1 VAAVVLG
8 PYHQNELPP
17 QLTVTFKDSAGAA
30 ISLTGYTAE
39 LAYRNYGGAWVTRIG
54 SGAGVVIDADQV
66 NAGKGQVHYTWVAAD
81 FASSGDFELEVW
93 VGNAGTQR
101 FDSQRFAYQIRPSVV
116 PAPTI

>member
-1 VAAVVLG
+1 MSTTIG
-8 PYHQNELPP
+8 PFHVGEVPP
-17 QLTVTFKDSAGAA
+17 QLTITFKDSAGAA

-54 SGAGVVIDADQV
+54 AGTGVVIDADQV
-66 NAGKGQVHYTWVAAD
+66 NNKGQVHYTWVAAD
-81 FASSGDFELEVW
+81 FASAGDFELEVW

-101 FDSQRFAYQIRPSVV
+101 FDSQRFSYQVRPSVV